1 MTEGSEASHLRQNRP
16 GASVSDQPGV
26 LDRASAR
33 SFAAAVARSLID
45 DKCEHVEIL
54 DVGDLTTVTAC
65 LVIGSGTSE
74 RQMRSAL
81 KNLDQTAARFGT
93 RPLHISDDEQA
104 TWLLADFV
112 DVVVH
117 LFEPNARAYYDLE
130 SMWPDAP
137 RLPPAPPAPPTNTPP
152 ANNPPSG
159 RGHGA

>member
-1 MTEGSEASHLRQNRP
+1 
-16 GASVSDQPGV
+16 VSDQPGV
-26 LDRASAR
+26 LDRDSAR

-81 KNLDQTAARFGT
+81 KNLEQAASRFGT
-93 RPLHISDDEQA
+93 RALHISDDEHA

-117 LFEPNARAYYDLE
+117 LFEPNARAYYDLA
-130 SMWPDAP
+130 SRWPDGP
-137 RLPPAPPAPPTNTPP
+137 RLSPSPAITKP
-152 ANNPPSG
+152 G
-159 RGHGA
+159 RGGDA